1 MILKMAYRN
10 LFRHKKRTL
19 LTIITMIVGVML
31 SVVADG
37 TYSGLEKQVRK
48 TYIETDIGLYKIYWK
63 DFYREKY
70 DNEKLEYLIE
80 DEKKIDIILNG
91 KKFSK
96 RLIFEGSITNVE
108 KQLKV
113 TFIGSSIK
121 SEEKVFNRSLYMLK
135 GKFNYDRNKVVI
147 GYQLANLLQLSLGD
161 TVTIMARTARK
172 SIDAYDVEIGG
183 IIKTGNPILDEVA
196 IFIPLQFAKIFADT
210 DYINDI
216 TIGEELSREEIEKIQ
231 KLNVD
236 FIPYEEE
243 LKEYLDLAKADKMIF
258 LFMGIGILLMAGI
271 NIANTMLMA
280 MLERRKEIGIMMA
293 NGLSRRK
300 ILELFLAEGTL
311 AGLMGTGIGIILGS
325 LIVIYYSIK
334 GIPLRNMQDFMG
346 SIPVADRLYMNLQIK
361 SLVGIAFVGLIFSIL
376 AAYYPAHKGTKLN
389 PVEAI
394 RD

>member
-48 TYIETDIGLYKIYWK
+48 TYIETDIGLYKIYGK

-121 SEEKVFNRSLYMLK
+121 SEEEVFNRSLYMLK

-243 LKEYLDLAKADKMIF
+243 LKEYLDLAKADKMTF